1 MKTNDFARVRFDVV
15 PNKSVRRIE
24 GATGTG
30 RSLQR
35 PEPHLSGCRES
46 IARAQASPR
55 RVPGTCT
62 LICLSAFARGYAFAK
77 QLFMRKIRMRERGTE
92 RALTGCLVRYAKGA
106 PIPQTP
112 HESSYRKE
120 DSMRNRL
127 LATTAAM
134 LVGMTFAAAQNMP
147 NAQSERGSAG
157 ADRQQQGRDMQRG
170 AQDSG
175 SAAQDKRGQSQ
186 RSEQRQQRDQTTGQ
200 SQAKRP
206 GPERARPEQAGG
218 PRQQRA
224 KSEQGEPVQAGPVQA
239 GPVQAAQR
247 NPARSDHRPG
257 AARAEPEERARPD
270 AGASSA
276 TSAGSIRPGQAG
288 TSSAGFAEAG
298 RKRAKPVR
306 AESAASAARAE
317 PGAAR
322 SS

>member
-1 MKTNDFARVRFDVV
+1 M
-15 PNKSVRRIE
+15 S
-24 GATGTG
+24 
-30 RSLQR
+30 
-35 PEPHLSGCRES
+35 ES
-46 IARAQASPR
+46 IARAQWAMKCRIGHR
-55 RVPGTCT
+55 RRSGACK

-77 QLFMRKIRMRERGTE
+77 QLFMRKIRNRERGTE

-112 HESSYRKE
+112 QESSYRKE

-200 SQAKRP
+200 SQAKRS

-224 KSEQGEPVQAGPVQA
+224 KSEQGEPVQA

-306 AESAASAARAE
+306 AESTASAARAE